1 MFCKLL
7 RPPSIN
13 GFRGKGDNKPDTL
26 GLIKLLILDKFIQC
40 ILESEEPKIT
50 MIFVQSYTELI
61 AINNHLLVKLKSVLD
76 GKSLPWIIND
86 SSVGKLTKIE
96 NQRRVEAGEI
106 KLFVTTR

>member
-1 MFCKLL
+1 MFYKIL

-13 GFRGKGDNKPDTL
+13 GFRGKGDNKPDTM

-40 ILESEEPKIT
+40 IKDSEEPKVA

-61 AINNHLLVKLKSVLD
+61 AINNFLLVKLKNVMG

-86 SSVGKLTKIE
+86 SSVGNLTKLE